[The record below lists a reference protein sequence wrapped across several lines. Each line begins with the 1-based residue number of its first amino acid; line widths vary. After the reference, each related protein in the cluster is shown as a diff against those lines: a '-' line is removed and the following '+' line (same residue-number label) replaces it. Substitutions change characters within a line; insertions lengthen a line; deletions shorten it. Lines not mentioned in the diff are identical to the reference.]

1 MGIVIL
7 PDVWEPNPWSY
18 FLLFSASSAS
28 ILLFPFFLSKIS
40 SRKAG
45 SSTYPSQFPRFQ
57 RSFLVAYCLL
67 SVVEGIQNVFGE
79 IEYVG
84 KGLNGEQM
92 ALVLSSGGVASLLLG
107 TFLAPLSDVLGQKK
121 ACMFACLLQLAG
133 GILRGMNKYP
143 SVWMTCIFLSLSSS
157 IYSCSF
163 ETWMVTEHEK
173 LGFRKELLSDTFWLM
188 TFMESAS
195 LIGSQVMANSLI
207 SWSSESGL
215 ASPAV
220 SAFAL
225 AIVCILYINSG
236 WDEHVP
242 TSTFK
247 DYKLSLSSLF
257 LNDCLAIAFMVVGFS
272 FSVIAYDY
280 QEIAVLVV
288 LFCIIHGSFGLI
300 VPSLARL
307 RSMYVPNELRAG
319 MMSLSLVPAN
329 SGILYVLIQGGY
341 NRKLE
346 NSTIMALSSFGLFSA
361 AVCIQLLKRKWW
373 QRNGNWHV
381 LGQKKACMFACL
393 LQLAGGI
400 IRGMNKYPSVWL
412 TCIFLSLSLSIYSCS
427 FETWMVSEHEKLGFR
442 KELLSDTF
450 WLMTFMES
458 ASLVGSQ
465 VMANSLISCC
475 SESGLA
481 SPVVFASALAIVCIL
496 HINSGWDEHADGREV
511 ALGLIYPCLL
521 GARMFGSTMVPWI
534 FSCVFSIEMENC
546 LAITFVVVGFSFS
559 VIAYDY
565 QEIAVLVVL
574 FCIIHGSFGLIVP
587 SLARLR
593 SMYVPNELRAG
604 MMSLSLVPANA
615 GILYVLIQG
624 GYNRKLENSTI
635 MALSS
640 FGLFSAAVCIQLLKR
655 KWWQRN
661 YNRHVL

>member
-1 MGIVIL
+1 MGVVIL

-84 KGLNGEQM
+84 KGLNREQM
-92 ALVLSSGGVASLLLG
+92 ALVLSSGSVASLLLG

-225 AIVCILYINSG
+225 AIVCLLYINSG

-242 TSTFK
+242 SSTFK
-247 DYKLSLSSLF
+247 NYKLSLSSLF
-257 LNDCLAIAFMVVGFS
+257 LNDGRVLLLACAHSAVHFS
-272 FSVIAYDY
+272 
-280 QEIAVLVV
+280 
-288 LFCIIHGSFGLI
+288 
-300 VPSLARL
+300 
-307 RSMYVPNELRAG
+307 
-319 MMSLSLVPAN
+319 
-329 SGILYVLIQGGY
+329 
-341 NRKLE
+341 
-346 NSTIMALSSFGLFSA
+346 MA
-361 AVCIQLLKRKWW
+361 I
-373 QRNGNWHV
+373 
-381 LGQKKACMFACL
+381 
-393 LQLAGGI
+393 
-400 IRGMNKYPSVWL
+400 
-412 TCIFLSLSLSIYSCS
+412 
-427 FETWMVSEHEKLGFR
+427 
-442 KELLSDTF
+442 F
-450 WLMTFMES
+450 WLLWIPT
-458 ASLVGSQ
+458 
-465 VMANSLISCC
+465 
-475 SESGLA
+475 
-481 SPVVFASALAIVCIL
+481 VV
-496 HINSGWDEHADGREV
+496 
-511 ALGLIYPCLL
+511 
-521 GARMFGSTMVPWI
+521 
-534 FSCVFSIEMENC
+534 
-546 LAITFVVVGFSFS
+546 
-559 VIAYDY
+559 
-565 QEIAVLVVL
+565 EIAVLVVL

-640 FGLFSAAVCIQLLKR
+640 FGLFSAAVCIQLLKG

-661 YNRHVL
+661 CNWHVLWSAYV

>member
-1 MGIVIL
+1 MGVVIL

-84 KGLNGEQM
+84 KGLNREQM
-92 ALVLSSGGVASLLLG
+92 ALVLSSGSVASLLLG

-225 AIVCILYINSG
+225 AIVCLLYINSG
-236 WDEHVP
+236 W
-242 TSTFK
+242 K
-247 DYKLSLSSLF
+247 GI
-257 LNDCLAIAFMVVGFS
+257 AIGLCS
-272 FSVIAYDY
+272 FSCS
-280 QEIAVLVV
+280 L
-288 LFCIIHGSFGLI
+288 LHG
-300 VPSLARL
+300 
-307 RSMYVPNELRAG
+307 N
-319 MMSLSLVPAN
+319 
-329 SGILYVLIQGGY
+329 
-341 NRKLE
+341 
-346 NSTIMALSSFGLFSA
+346 
-361 AVCIQLLKRKWW
+361 LL
-373 QRNGNWHV
+373 
-381 LGQKKACMFACL
+381 
-393 LQLAGGI
+393 
-400 IRGMNKYPSVWL
+400 
-412 TCIFLSLSLSIYSCS
+412 
-427 FETWMVSEHEKLGFR
+427 
-442 KELLSDTF
+442 
-450 WLMTFMES
+450 
-458 ASLVGSQ
+458 ASLDT
-465 VMANSLISCC
+465 NC
-475 SESGLA
+475 S
-481 SPVVFASALAIVCIL
+481 
-496 HINSGWDEHADGREV
+496 DGREV

-521 GARMFGSTMVPWI
+521 GARMFGSTMVPWM
-534 FSCVFSIEMENC
+534 FNGFFSIEVEDC
-546 LAITFVVVGFSFS
+546 LTIVFMVVGFSFS

-640 FGLFSAAVCIQLLKR
+640 FGLFSAAVCIQLLKG

-661 YNRHVL
+661 CNWHVLWSAYV

>member
-1 MGIVIL
+1 MGVVIP
-7 PDVWEPNPWSY
+7 PDVWEPSPWLY

-28 ILLFPFFLSKIS
+28 ILLFPFFFSKIS

-57 RSFLVAYCLL
+57 WSFLVAYCLV

-79 IEYVG
+79 IEYVAQ
-84 KGLNGEQM
+84 GLNREQM
-92 ALVLSSGGVASLLLG
+92 ALVLSHGGVASLLLG
-107 TFLAPLSDVLGQKK
+107 TFLGPLSD
-121 ACMFACLLQLAG
+121 
-133 GILRGMNKYP
+133 
-143 SVWMTCIFLSLSSS
+143 
-157 IYSCSF
+157 
-163 ETWMVTEHEK
+163 
-173 LGFRKELLSDTFWLM
+173 
-188 TFMESAS
+188 
-195 LIGSQVMANSLI
+195 
-207 SWSSESGL
+207 
-215 ASPAV
+215 
-220 SAFAL
+220 
-225 AIVCILYINSG
+225 
-236 WDEHVP
+236 
-242 TSTFK
+242 
-247 DYKLSLSSLF
+247 
-257 LNDCLAIAFMVVGFS
+257 
-272 FSVIAYDY
+272 
-280 QEIAVLVV
+280 
-288 LFCIIHGSFGLI
+288 
-300 VPSLARL
+300 
-307 RSMYVPNELRAG
+307 
-319 MMSLSLVPAN
+319 
-329 SGILYVLIQGGY
+329 
-341 NRKLE
+341 
-346 NSTIMALSSFGLFSA
+346 
-361 AVCIQLLKRKWW
+361 
-373 QRNGNWHV
+373 V

-442 KELLSDTF
+442 KELLSGTF

-465 VMANSLISCC
+465 VMANSFISWS

-481 SPVVFASALAIVCIL
+481 SPTVFGSALAIVCIL
-496 HINSGWDEHADGREV
+496 YINSGWDEHVPTSTFKNYKLSLSSLFLNDRRVLLLACAHSAVHFSMAIFWLLWAPTVVADGREV

-521 GARMFGSTMVPWI
+521 AARMFGSTMVPWM
-534 FSCVFSIEMENC
+534 FNGVFSVEIEDC
-546 LAITFVVVGFSFS
+546 LAIAFMVVGFSFS

-655 KWWQRN
+655 KRWQRN